1 VGRRVHSHDYEEAMK
16 KFVRDWY
23 VTIIPIVIMVA
34 LSVFMAHLIMRSDA
48 VLGL

>member
-1 VGRRVHSHDYEEAMK
+1 MK

-34 LSVFMAHLIMRSDA
+34 LSLYIAYL
-48 VLGL
+48 VLHVSGALGV

>member
-1 VGRRVHSHDYEEAMK
+1 MGRRVHSHDYEEAMK

-34 LSVFMAHLIMRSDA
+34 LSLLVAYLLLRRDA